1 MNEQKNND
9 TGPAQPRRK
18 TQLNLVVGINGT
30 GKTTFL
36 RQNIVEQRHKVLVIT
51 PDECEWRQLP
61 IVEEARDIFYLNGTA
76 RMIYRDAG
84 TLERAIRYYS
94 GGALILDDAMAYLG
108 FQTPETMRYL
118 YIRRRQRGVDV
129 FLVAHGLRQVPPQA
143 FTFGSYLVLFATTE
157 NFTSRRRELDAEIYS
172 RIVEAQ
178 GEMNA
183 EARQGNPYGYKIIK
197 LDPTL

>member
-1 MNEQKNND
+1 MEQQNIS
-9 TGPAQPRRK
+9 APRRK

-36 RQNIVEQRHKVLVIT
+36 RQNVVERRPKVLVIT

-61 IVEEARDIFYLNGTA
+61 VVEQPRDIFYLNGAA
-76 RMIYRDAG
+76 RMIYRDET
-84 TLERAIRYYS
+84 TLQTAIRYYS
-94 GGALILDDAMAYLG
+94 GGALILDDAMAYLS
-108 FQTPETMRYL
+108 FQPPDTMRYL

-129 FLVAHGLRQVPPQA
+129 YLVAHGLRQVPPQA

-157 NFTSRRRELDAEIYS
+157 NFTSRRKELDPEIYN
-172 RIVEAQ
+172 RIIQAQ
-178 GEMNA
+178 SQMNT
-183 EARQGNPYGYKIIK
+183 EARRGNPYGYKIIK

>member
-1 MNEQKNND
+1 MN
-9 TGPAQPRRK
+9 TSATPTPAPRRK

-36 RQNIVEQRHKVLVIT
+36 RQNVVERRPKVLVIT

-61 IVEEARDIFYLNGTA
+61 VVEQPRDIFYLNGAA
-76 RMIYRDAG
+76 RMIYRDEN
-84 TLERAIRYYS
+84 TIQTAIRYYS

-108 FQTPETMRYL
+108 FQTPDTMRYL

-129 FLVAHGLRQVPPQA
+129 YLVAHGLRQVPPQA

-157 NFTSRRRELDAEIYS
+157 NFTSRRKELDPEIYN
-172 RIVEAQ
+172 RIIEAQ
-178 GEMNA
+178 SQMNT
-183 EARQGNPYGYKIIK
+183 EARRGNPYGYKIIK